1 MEANHKVQIVDSHTH
16 PDEIK
21 ESSPGTILP
30 LVISP
35 EERPLEEI
43 FQNIVNWRDIGLNY
57 NQDTHSIQFKQAKL
71 FRSGRLDNAS
81 TDDLRVLTEKYNIKC
96 VIDLRSETE
105 GRMGEDLVNTFPAA
119 VISEQLSKHP
129 VGETK
134 FEEEIKVEELH
145 HHIVKKEIHSNR
157 VTYHINFA
165 GRRFR
170 YYAVWK
176 PLKFRQK
183 AEVLYMMASGKKAE
197 VITFIGQ
204 QVLQP
209 QGLFGLNQNFI
220 DHCGLEI
227 ASALKLMRNPKH
239 FPMLVHCTQGK
250 DRTGLVI
257 ALALSICGSSDEAII
272 QDYAR
277 SQDGL
282 EPQRPIM
289 IEEMRQTGLGP
300 EFSDAPPEVMRMT
313 LEYIRSKHKSIVD
326 YLKSLD
332 LKEDDFEAIRSNL
345 LNSGHIQ

>member
-1 MEANHKVQIVDSHTH
+1 MQANHGVQVDSHIH

-21 ESSPGTILP
+21 ESAPGRILP
-30 LVISP
+30 LEISP

-43 FQNIVNWRDIGLNY
+43 FQNIVNWRDVGLNY
-57 NQDTHSIQFKQAKL
+57 NQDTHSIQFKPGTL
-71 FRSGRLDNAS
+71 FRSGRLDYSS
-81 TDDLRVLTEKYNIKC
+81 TADLRVLTEIYNIKSI
-96 VIDLRSETE
+96 IDLRSETE
-105 GRMGEDLVNTFPAA
+105 GRMGEDLVNTFPTA
-119 VISEQLSKHP
+119 VISEQLSKYP
-129 VGETK
+129 VDESK
-134 FEEEIKVEELH
+134 FERIKAEEEVN
-145 HHIVKKEIHSNR
+145 HIVKKEIHSNR

-165 GRRFR
+165 GGRFR

-183 AEVLYMMASGKKAE
+183 MEVLYMMASGKKPEA
-197 VITFIGQ
+197 ITFIGQ
-204 QVLQP
+204 QVIHP

-220 DHCGLEI
+220 DHCGSEI

-239 FPMLVHCTQGK
+239 FPILVHCTQGK

-257 ALALSICGSSDEAII
+257 ALALSLCGGSDEAII

-300 EFSDAPPEVMRMT
+300 EFSDAPPEVMRVT
-313 LEYIRSKHKSIVD
+313 LEYIRRKYKTIVD

-345 LNSGHIQ
+345 LMNSGP

>member
-1 MEANHKVQIVDSHTH
+1 MQANHGVQVDSHTH
-16 PDEIK
+16 PDEIN
-21 ESSPGTILP
+21 ENAGTILP
-30 LVISP
+30 LEISP

-57 NQDTHSIQFKQAKL
+57 NQDTHSIQFKPGKL

-81 TDDLRVLTEKYNIKC
+81 TDDLRALTLKYNIKC

-119 VISEQLSKHP
+119 AISEQLSKYP
-129 VGETK
+129 VGESK
-134 FEEEIKVEELH
+134 FEEEIKVD

-204 QVLQP
+204 QVLHP

-220 DHCGLEI
+220 DHCGTEI

-257 ALALSICGSSDEAII
+257 ALTLSLCGASDEAII

-313 LEYIRSKHKSIVD
+313 LEYIRRKYKSIMD
-326 YLKSLD
+326 YLIALD
-332 LKEDDFEAIRSNL
+332 LKEDDFGAIRSNL
-345 LNSGHIQ
+345 LMNSGHIQ